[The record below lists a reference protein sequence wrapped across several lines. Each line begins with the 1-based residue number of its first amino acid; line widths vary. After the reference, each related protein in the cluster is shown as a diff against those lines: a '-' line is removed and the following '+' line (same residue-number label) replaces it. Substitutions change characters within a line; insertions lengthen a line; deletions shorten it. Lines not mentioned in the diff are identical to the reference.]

1 MKYTTDK
8 IQETG
13 FYGMAGIDT
22 AFVLLF
28 LSMEYGR
35 STRMFSVDS
44 VLIAI
49 TMAMLVILPYFL
61 PSRCEKPQFGN
72 WLIGRTALALFGVVL
87 GVFFKQSV
95 GVTLPESMRFI
106 PMTFLILASM
116 VSCYVQFYGLMKLHL
131 AK

>member
-1 MKYTTDK
+1 MKYTADK
-8 IQETG
+8 IEESG
-13 FYGMAGIDT
+13 FYSMAGIDT
-22 AFVLLF
+22 AFVLFF

-35 STRMFSVDS
+35 STLMFSMDS
-44 VLIAI
+44 TLIAI

-61 PSRCEKPQFGN
+61 PSRYEKPQFGN

-95 GVTLPESMRFI
+95 GVTLPESLRFM

-116 VSCYVQFYGLMKLHL
+116 VSAYVQFYGLMRLRL

>member
-1 MKYTTDK
+1 MKYTADK
-8 IQETG
+8 IEETG

-35 STRMFSVDS
+35 STRMFSMDS
-44 VLIAI
+44 ILIAI

-61 PSRCEKPQFGN
+61 PSRYEKPQFGN

-116 VSCYVQFYGLMKLHL
+116 VSCYVQFYGLMKLRL